1 MLYLLQFL
9 PCLMGF
15 QQMDL
20 APFEIRFYD
29 LMNKCIRWKDILMI
43 YEGLLEQRIC
53 YVNCISKSINFQ
65 NYTNNIWLG
74 F

>member
-29 LMNKCIRWKDILMI
+29 LMNKCIRWKDKRKTI
-43 YEGLLEQRIC
+43 YERLEQGI
-53 YVNCISKSINFQ
+53 YNVKL
-65 NYTNNIWLG
+65 YLK
-74 F
+74 